1 MHQHKNLKNS
11 IAKSQQSRDEDAVNG
26 IEHQNIVSLLGYCIH
41 GEARFLVYE
50 IMHNGSLE
58 SQLHG
63 PSHGSTLTWHLRM
76 KIALDVSRATLL
88 GFLSK
93 GLSIE
98 EGEFLLKK
106 SVKLA
111 VEARDK
117 FWDAKKRISRHS
129 YNRALVAASIGSYGA
144 YLADGSEYSGCYGP
158 NVDLDKLKDFH
169 RRRLQV
175 LVEAGPDLLAF
186 ETIPNKL
193 EAQAVSREIRKILT
207 QRAASFN
214 FALDDVSIT
223 GLPFG
228 KDEQDKRSATIRAQ
242 GEAKSAQLIGE
253 TISKNQSFLTLR
265 KIEVARDIAQTI
277 SKSANRLFLNSDELL
292 LNH

>member
-1 MHQHKNLKNS
+1 MH
-11 IAKSQQSRDEDAVNG
+11 EDAVNG

-76 KIALDVSRATLL
+76 KIALDVSRATLP

-169 RRRLQV
+169 RCRLQV

-193 EAQAVSREIRKILT
+193 EAQ
-207 QRAASFN
+207 
-214 FALDDVSIT
+214 
-223 GLPFG
+223 
-228 KDEQDKRSATIRAQ
+228 DEQDKRSATIRAQ

-292 LNH
+292 LNHQGMNECLNLKIQTRHQKMKSNCNLHRLN